1 MLLPAKLTTEAK
13 NKGSLI
19 TGFND
24 PNDSYMREVIFGSLL
39 GDGYLE
45 MASRSKKAR
54 FIFSQS
60 LKYEEYFLFL
70 YSIFSIYCSNTFQK
84 YEYLDKRTNKIYVT
98 YSFKTRALP
107 LFTPAE
113 GQSHLR
119 G

>member
-1 MLLPAKLTTEAK
+1 MQDSET
-13 NKGSLI
+13 NRNSRIGLI
-19 TGFND
+19 KPD
-24 PNDSYMREVIFGSLL
+24 DKYIREVIFGSLL

-45 MASRSKKAR
+45 MAPRAKNAR

-60 LKYEEYFLFL
+60 PKYEEYFMAL
-70 YSIFSIYCSNTFQK
+70 YLMFFDYCSNTFQK
-84 YEYLDKRTNKIYVT
+84 YEHLDCRTNKTYIT